1 MMRAWSLVPHFL
13 HCPAVRLAAPLVFFL
28 LTGCVDDVLHGLRE
42 EQATEAVEALHAR
55 GVPASTRR
63 NKDGTFAVLV
73 DGGRHAE
80 ANRMLQDLGLPRR
93 PCKPAG
99 GTPPATGGL
108 VPSPEAER
116 MRQANFAAQ
125 ELACT
130 IGLIDGVREAR
141 VHLALPER
149 NPTGGSREQRPG
161 SASVLVRHDPCVAL
175 QAHVPG
181 IKSLVAA
188 GLPGLGS
195 DPRTAYDRVE
205 VVLAAAQGACAARF
219 ASGGSR

>member
-1 MMRAWSLVPHFL
+1 
-13 HCPAVRLAAPLVFFL
+13 VRLAAPLAL
-28 LTGCVDDVLHGLRE
+28 LLLAGCGYDVLHGLRE
-42 EQATEAVEALHAR
+42 EQAAEAAEALRAR
-55 GVPASTRR
+55 SVPASIRR
-63 NKDGTFAVLV
+63 DKDGTFAVLV
-73 DGGRHAE
+73 DNGRHGE
-80 ANRMLQDLGLPRR
+80 ANRMLQELGLPRR

-99 GTPPATGGL
+99 DTPPASGGL

-130 IGLIDGVREAR
+130 IGLVDGVREAR

-149 NPTGGSREQRPG
+149 NPVAGPREQRPG

-195 DPRTAYDRVE
+195 DPRAAYDRVE
-205 VVLAAAQGACAARF
+205 VVLAAAQGGCAARF